1 MSRLIGVL
9 HAYRWLRLC
18 LLLVGSYCGSA
29 EVALAASMVDFTE
42 TEDDIFWMFGWCLT
56 SGTIGF
62 GIGYKVRF
70 TRDLANA
77 A

>member
-1 MSRLIGVL
+1 
-9 HAYRWLRLC
+9 
-18 LLLVGSYCGSA
+18 
-29 EVALAASMVDFTE
+29 MVDFTE